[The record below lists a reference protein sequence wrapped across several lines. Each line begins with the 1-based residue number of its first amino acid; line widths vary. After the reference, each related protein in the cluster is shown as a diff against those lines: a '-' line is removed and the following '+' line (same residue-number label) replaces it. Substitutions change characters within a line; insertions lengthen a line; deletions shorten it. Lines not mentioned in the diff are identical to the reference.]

1 MQIAAKQNLSH
12 QRDHKTEEQN
22 YVFDGTTKTMCY
34 AGSSSKQ
41 LLTTLSSTLEN
52 EIFAANISSLTENEN
67 SAKILDEEMC
77 ELDCRKRAG
86 EKDGSSDLA
95 VQVKIIFL

>member
-1 MQIAAKQNLSH
+1 
-12 QRDHKTEEQN
+12 
-22 YVFDGTTKTMCY
+22 MCY

-67 SAKILDEEMC
+67 CAKILDEEMC

-95 VQVKIIFL
+95 VQVKIIFLYLINRLIIYGSCLNLFVVEILS

>member
-1 MQIAAKQNLSH
+1 
-12 QRDHKTEEQN
+12 
-22 YVFDGTTKTMCY
+22 MCY

-67 SAKILDEEMC
+67 CAKILDEEMC

-95 VQVKIIFL
+95 VQVKINFLYLINRLIIYGSCLNLFVVEILS